1 MTTTTSGEAYLAG
14 VRTALSDL
22 PPEVRDDLMEDLPA
36 HLADIE
42 AEHSGTLTERLGTPA
57 EYAAELRAAAGL
69 DPAGNGP
76 HATALDWRRFAA
88 FLSRVDVRLGTLVG
102 YPRIM
107 DLLLALRPAWW
118 IFRGWVIASF
128 LMLVFTGGGT
138 GLLPFGNGQP
148 LLGLLVLLGSVAFS
162 VWLGRRTRKTRGWP
176 RWLLLAAA
184 FPIALAGLV
193 IVAESADRNAP
204 YNSYDRWGHV
214 QDIVAYDAEGKPLK
228 DIRIYDQNGDPIQM
242 GNPFRCL
249 QSSSVVYRNNM
260 DWADRWVYPL
270 CPQEIQG
277 PGPIRRSADAPRPS
291 TSPSG
296 APSAAPSASPGA
308 TPTPATSASPSAVP

>member
-1 MTTTTSGEAYLAG
+1 MSTTTSGEAYLAG
-14 VRTALSDL
+14 VRAALSDL

-69 DPAGNGP
+69 DPAGNG
-76 HATALDWRRFAA
+76 HATSLDWRRFAA

-107 DLLLALRPAWW
+107 DLFLALRPAWW

-128 LMLVFTGGGT
+128 LMLVFTGGGP
-138 GLLPFGNGQP
+138 GLLPFGGGNGQP

-162 VWLGRRTRKTRGWP
+162 VWLGRRTRTTRGWP

-184 FPIALAGLV
+184 FPIALVGLV

-214 QDIVAYDAEGKPLK
+214 QDIVAYDAEGRPLK
-228 DIRIYDQNGDPIQM
+228 DVRIYDQNGDPIQM
-242 GNPFRCL
+242 GNPYRCR
-249 QSSSVVYRNNM
+249 QSVVYSDGDSFGRP
-260 DWADRWVYPL
+260 DRWIYPL
-270 CPQEIQG
+270 CPQDQQG
-277 PGPIRRSADAPRPS
+277 PGPIQRSGAPQNPRPS
-291 TSPSG
+291 ATPSV
-296 APSAAPSASPGA
+296 APSASPGA